1 MKYLSLVL
9 ALLPVA
15 FQAAHANDPRPLD
28 LQRDD
33 VRAFIEQAHTEHG
46 LDREVVRAA
55 LAKVRLQPGI
65 VSALDRPAE
74 RVRPWHEYRQ
84 IWMTEERIQAG
95 LNFWREHR
103 ELIDQIARDT
113 GVPGEILVGII
124 GVETYYGR
132 IIGRHKVLDALAT
145 QAFDYPRRQAFGT
158 RQLAEFLLLVSEQRL
173 EMDGL
178 TGSYAGAMGLPQF
191 IPSSYR
197 AYAVDGDG
205 DGRVDLWNSI
215 EDVLASVANYFLA
228 HRWRA
233 GEPVVAPAVVG
244 STDPAPLASQEHRAP
259 NTTTGALWDAGIGF
273 AAPAPAS
280 PEAAAGLFALEH
292 EDGTRYYA
300 GFHNFYVITKYNHS
314 LMYALAVHQ
323 LGQAIKSRMRDGE
336 DAG

>member
-1 MKYLSLVL
+1 MKRL
-9 ALLPVA
+9 ALALA
-15 FQAAHANDPRPLD
+15 FLSVLCHAADAAAPRSLD

-33 VRAFIEQAHTEHG
+33 VRAFVEQVHREHG
-46 LDREVVRAA
+46 LSQESVLAVLARA
-55 LAKVRLQPGI
+55 RLQPGI

-74 RVRPWHEYRQ
+74 RVKPWHEYRK
-84 IWMTEERIQAG
+84 IWMTEERIAAG
-95 LNFWREHR
+95 VNFWLEHR
-103 ELIDQIARDT
+103 ERIDRIAAET

-132 IIGRHKVLDALAT
+132 IIGRHQVLDALAT

-158 RQLAEFLLLVSEQRL
+158 RQLAEFLLLTQEQGL
-173 EMDGL
+173 QAETL

-205 DGRVDLWNSI
+205 DGRIDLWGSI
-215 EDVLASVANYFLA
+215 DDVLASVANYFLA
-228 HRWRA
+228 HRWRP
-233 GEPVVAPAVVG
+233 GEPVVAPAVTG
-244 STDPAPLASQEHRAP
+244 NADAAALASQDHRAP
-259 NTTTGALWDAGIGF
+259 NTTTGALWAAGIGM
-273 AAPAPAS
+273 AGPAPAS
-280 PEAAAGLFALEH
+280 RDAAAGLFALEH
-292 EDGTRYYA
+292 EDGTRYWT

-323 LGQAIKSRMRDGE
+323 LGDAIKDRMPAAR

>member
-1 MKYLSLVL
+1 MKYLALAL
-9 ALLPVA
+9 ALLPAV
-15 FQAAHANDPRPLD
+15 FQAAHATAPRPLD
-28 LQRDD
+28 VQRED
-33 VRAFIEQAHTEHG
+33 VRAFVEQAYREHG
-46 LDREVVRAA
+46 LEPEAVRAV
-55 LAKVRLQPGI
+55 LATARLQPGI

-84 IWMTEERIQAG
+84 IWMTEERIRAG
-95 LNFWREHR
+95 IDFWREHR
-103 ELIDQIARDT
+103 ELIERIARDT

-132 IIGRHKVLDALAT
+132 IIGRHQVLDALAT

-158 RQLAEFLLLVSEQRL
+158 RQLAEFLLLVREQRL
-173 EMDGL
+173 EIDGL

-215 EDVLASVANYFLA
+215 DDVLASVANYFLA
-228 HRWRA
+228 HRWRP
-233 GEPVVAPAVVG
+233 GEPVVAPAVPG
-244 STDPAPLASQEHRAP
+244 AGDPASLASQDHRAP
-259 NTTTGALWDAGIGF
+259 NTTTGALWEAGIGL
-273 AAPAPAS
+273 AGPAPSS
-280 PEAAAGLFALEH
+280 PAAAAGLFALEH
-292 EDGTRYYA
+292 EDGPRYYA

-323 LGQAIKSRMRDGE
+323 LGQAIKARMPDAQ

>member
-1 MKYLSLVL
+1 MKHLALVF
-9 ALLPVA
+9 ALLPAA
-15 FQAAHANDPRPLD
+15 FQAAHANAPRPLD
-28 LQRDD
+28 LERED
-33 VRAFIEQAHTEHG
+33 VRAFIEQAHKEHG
-46 LDREVVRAA
+46 LDRDAVRLV
-55 LAKVRLQPGI
+55 LARARLQPGI

-74 RVRPWHEYRQ
+74 RVRPWFEYRQ

-95 LNFWREHR
+95 LDFWRTHQA
-103 ELIDQIARDT
+103 LIDRIARDT

-124 GVETYYGR
+124 GVETFYGR
-132 IIGRHKVLDALAT
+132 IIGRHQVLDALAT

-158 RQLAEFLLLVSEQRL
+158 RQLTEFLLLVREQRL
-173 EMDGL
+173 EIDSL

-233 GEPVVAPAVVG
+233 GEPVVAPAVIG
-244 STDPAPLASQEHRAP
+244 GQDPAPLASQDHRAP
-259 NTTTGALWDAGIGF
+259 STTTGALWEAGIGL
-273 AAPAPAS
+273 AGPAPAS
-280 PEAAAGLFALEH
+280 PGAAAGLFALEH
-292 EDGTRYYA
+292 EDGPRYYA

-323 LGQAIKSRMRDGE
+323 LGQAIKDRLQSAS